1 MTGITVSELIPVL
14 QVAIGPVVLVS
25 GIGLLILSMTNR
37 LSRIIG
43 RGRSLVREL
52 PKVPEGGQEQIH
64 AQLDSLS
71 LRARLLQR
79 AITLAVFSVLF
90 AAVLVIV
97 LFLTAVF
104 RVESAY
110 LIGALFVGAMASLI
124 LSLVAFIQELN
135 QSLTAF
141 KLDIGERPEGK

>member
-14 QVAIGPVVLVS
+14 QVAIGPMVLVS
-25 GIGLLILSMTNR
+25 GVGLLILSMTNR
-37 LSRIIG
+37 LSRIID

-52 PKVPEGGQEQIH
+52 PKVPEGGKEQIH
-64 AQLDSLS
+64 AQVESLS
-71 LRARLLQR
+71 RRARLLQR
-79 AITLAVFSVLF
+79 GITLAVFSVLF

-97 LFLTAVF
+97 LFLTAAF

-124 LSLVAFIQELN
+124 VSLAYFIQELN
-135 QSLTAF
+135 QSLIAF
-141 KLDIGERPEGK
+141 KLDIGAWPEEK

>member
-1 MTGITVSELIPVL
+1 
-14 QVAIGPVVLVS
+14 
-25 GIGLLILSMTNR
+25 
-37 LSRIIG
+37 
-43 RGRSLVREL
+43 
-52 PKVPEGGQEQIH
+52 
-64 AQLDSLS
+64 
-71 LRARLLQR
+71 
-79 AITLAVFSVLF
+79 VFSVLF